1 MGILGWIYRM
11 SEPDIVTA
19 PESAITPGVST
30 IGSEGLH
37 EFIRYVV
44 ASAIALLVDAGLL
57 WLLTDIAQISYL
69 LSGAV
74 SFTAGLTIVYLLS
87 VYWVFE
93 ARTVRSRGAEFL
105 IFAVIGLVGLGLNE
119 VILYILTSMFGVFYL
134 FSKAASVVVV
144 FSWNFA
150 ARKWI
155 LFRSRA

>member
-1 MGILGWIYRM
+1 M
-11 SEPDIVTA
+11 PPHDIVTA
-19 PESAITPGVST
+19 PESAVTPGISS
-30 IGSEGLH
+30 IGSKGLH

-44 ASAIALLVDAGLL
+44 ASALALLVDAGLL
-57 WLLTDIAQISYL
+57 WLLTDFGRVSYL

-93 ARTVRSRGAEFL
+93 KRAVRSRGAEFL

-119 VILYILTSMFGVFYL
+119 VILYVLTSMFGVFYL

-150 ARKWI
+150 VRKWI
-155 LFRSRA
+155 LFRS